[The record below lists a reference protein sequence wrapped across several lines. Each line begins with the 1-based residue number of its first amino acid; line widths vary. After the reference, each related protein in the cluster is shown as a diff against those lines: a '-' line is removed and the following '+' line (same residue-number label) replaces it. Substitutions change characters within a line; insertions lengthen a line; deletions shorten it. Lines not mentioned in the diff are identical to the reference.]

1 MTRKGAKRST
11 PAGPAPR
18 VILCVGLKSS
28 GSTWLYNVVI
38 QLLKEKYRTGVT
50 AFYADNFAMF
60 PPDTERA
67 RVLVIKAHEPS
78 KGLVY
83 LTRVTRGYMFLT
95 LREPR
100 DAIASLMQRFEH
112 DFDGA
117 LKEVTRHS
125 ARIVE
130 LDRDEAM
137 TTYRYEDGFFDRFET
152 IGEIATAL
160 GIKVAKAVQMRI
172 YQGLTRDGVRQ
183 KIGKLQKTGKF
194 GKKPDANSFDLET
207 QWHPGHVGDGRV
219 GKFKSVL
226 TAAQQRKIET
236 ATTGLREALRLSVA
250 RKR

>member
-1 MTRKGAKRST
+1 MTRKPAKRST
-11 PAGPAPR
+11 PAGPAPK

-38 QLLKEKYRTGVT
+38 QLLKEKYGSGVG

-67 RVLVIKAHEPS
+67 RILVIKAHEPS

-83 LTRVTRGYMFLT
+83 LARVTRGEIFLT

-112 DFDGA
+112 GFDGA
-117 LKEVTRHS
+117 LKEVARHS

-152 IGEIATAL
+152 VGEIANAL
-160 GIKVAKAVQMRI
+160 GIKVGRAAQLRI
-172 YQGLTRDGVRQ
+172 YQGLTREGVRQ
-183 KIGKLQKTGKF
+183 TIGKLRKTGKF

-207 QWHPGHVGDGRV
+207 QWHPGHVGDGKI
-219 GKFKSVL
+219 GKFSGVL
-226 TAAQQRKIET
+226 SSAQQKKI
-236 ATTGLREALRLSVA
+236 LSVTPA
-250 RKR
+250 YAKRFGYLSRKK

>member
-1 MTRKGAKRST
+1 MTRKAAKRST

-60 PPDTERA
+60 PPDTEHA

-78 KGLVY
+78 QGQVY
-83 LTRVTRGYMFLT
+83 LARVTRGHMFLT

-112 DFDGA
+112 GFDGA
-117 LKEVTRHS
+117 LKEVARHS
-125 ARIVE
+125 TRIVE
-130 LDRDEAM
+130 LDRDEEM

-152 IGEIATAL
+152 VGEIAHAL
-160 GIKVAKAVQMRI
+160 GIKVSRAAQMRI
-172 YQGLTRDGVRQ
+172 YQGLTRDEVRQ
-183 KIGKLQKTGKF
+183 KIGKLKKTGKF

-207 QWHPGHVGDGRV
+207 QWHPGHVGDGKI
-219 GKFKSVL
+219 GKFSGVL
-226 TAAQQRKIET
+226 SSAQQKKV
-236 ATTGLREALRLSVA
+236 LSVTPAYA
-250 RKR
+250 RRFDYLSRKK

>member
-1 MTRKGAKRST
+1 MTRKAVKRST
-11 PAGPAPR
+11 PAGPAPK

-38 QLLKEKYRTGVT
+38 QLLKEKYGSGVG

-67 RVLVIKAHEPS
+67 RILVIKAHEPS

-83 LTRVTRGYMFLT
+83 LARVTRGEIFLT

-112 DFDGA
+112 GFDGA
-117 LKEVTRHS
+117 LKEVARHS

-137 TTYRYEDGFFDRFET
+137 TTYRYEDGFFDRVET

-160 GIKVAKAVQMRI
+160 GIKVGRAAQLRI

-183 KIGKLQKTGKF
+183 TIGKLQKTGRF

-207 QWHPGHVGDGRV
+207 QWHPGHVGDGKI
-219 GKFKSVL
+219 GKFSGVL
-226 TAAQQRKIET
+226 SSAQQKKI
-236 ATTGLREALRLSVA
+236 LSVTPA
-250 RKR
+250 YAKRFGYLSRKK